1 MFLSALWFPMWSSTD
16 VSDSVDHKALKLPLV
31 SMTDLFIYVS
41 VRDRWGVDVGAK
53 GRAGVE
59 VICVQGVTD
68 PAADWAAVVPTE
80 NKEKN
85 SLFSKFLR
93 NMISV

>member
-1 MFLSALWFPMWSSTD
+1 MWTSAD
-16 VSDSVDHKALKLPLV
+16 VSDSVDHEALV
-31 SMTDLFIYVS
+31 SMTDLFIHVS
-41 VRDRWGVDVGAK
+41 VWDRWGVDVGAK

-80 NKEKN
+80 NKEKRERN
-85 SLFSKFLR
+85 SHFSIFLR
-93 NMISV
+93 DMILIKWKEHCKR